1 MKNKK
6 QLFEN
11 IVHGIFLILGLIAVA
26 CVLMITIY
34 LVISGIPAIREIGLV
49 PFLFGTTWA
58 STAAEPSYGILP
70 FILPSVYG
78 TAGAIVIGVPIGIL
92 TADSDDVTYCALDEA
107 TKAAAVEVVC
117 PSPAIMP
124 NVTPAHKTVTP
135 ASISTA

>member
-49 PFLFGTTWA
+49 PFLFGTD
-58 STAAEPSYGILP
+58 L
-70 FILPSVYG
+70 
-78 TAGAIVIGVPIGIL
+78 GVHR
-92 TADSDDVTYCALDEA
+92 SRALLRH
-107 TKAAAVEVVC
+107 
-117 PSPAIMP
+117 PALYP
-124 NVTPAHKTVTP
+124 DQRLRHRRCHRHRRAHRLSHRGVSWP
-135 ASISTA
+135 RWRPPR

>member
-1 MKNKK
+1 MTGDLLKCSALATRIIANVSESLAEK
-6 QLFEN
+6 
-11 IVHGIFLILGLIAVA
+11 LGLRPEFR
-26 CVLMITIY
+26 
-34 LVISGIPAIREIGLV
+34 S
-49 PFLFGTTWA
+49 
-58 STAAEPSYGILP
+58 
-70 FILPSVYG
+70 
-78 TAGAIVIGVPIGIL
+78 IGIL